1 METIAYEELLAR
13 DGQVTTHVVGT
24 SMLPLLHNRQSIV
37 TVESVSRVPP
47 RRGDVVLYKVS
58 GTYILHRVIRIQ
70 GGDYLIRGDNT
81 WVMEHVPASA
91 LLATMTGFYRTPKG
105 RLITRRDCLYRLYR
119 LALPSYRWGRRI
131 GSWVKRRLRNVIR
144 IKGFSNKM

>member
-37 TVESVSRVPP
+37 TVESVDRVPP
-47 RRGDVVLYKVS
+47 RRGDVVLYKVN
-58 GTYILHRVIRIQ
+58 GTYILHRVMRIQ

-81 WVMEHVPASA
+81 WVMEHVRSISTKLVCGYSLKARLQSR
-91 LLATMTGFYRTPKG
+91 FQRSRG
-105 RLITRRDCLYRLYR
+105 R
-119 LALPSYRWGRRI
+119 S
-131 GSWVKRRLRNVIR
+131 
-144 IKGFSNKM
+144 

>member
-13 DGQVTTHVVGT
+13 NGQVTTHVVGT

-47 RRGDVVLYKVS
+47 RRGDVVLYKVN
-58 GTYILHRVIRIQ
+58 GTYILHRVMRIQ
-70 GGDYLIRGDNT
+70 GSEYLIRGDNT

-91 LLATMTGFYRTPKG
+91 LLATMTSFYRTPKG
-105 RLITRRDCLYRLYR
+105 RLVTRQDFLYRLYR
-119 LALPSYRWGRRI
+119 LALPSYRWSRRI
-131 GSWVKRRLRNVIR
+131 GSWVKRMVKRLVKSI
-144 IKGFSNKM
+144 